1 MDAVSNTFVSEGLPE
16 PAAAPPSSAPEPATT
31 SNTQNSA
38 RAPEHHDTEPV
49 EQIRDLD
56 WPQYAENDVRKS
68 LEPEPPADLL
78 RPEPEASPAPIEP
91 PRSWNKDA
99 RERFA
104 QLPREAQEYIAAREE
119 ERDRVVRQAQN
130 EAARAKQ
137 EADARFEQE
146 LRPEIERVRQQ
157 QELARLP
164 IEVATAVQQRDAAAT
179 EFGRRYPDLTNA
191 EFADQYHQRLLAQ
204 DPAKAEQFVADIHE
218 LAKIA
223 SDTELVTFK
232 AQQEAAK
239 QQAEQRQA
247 YTQQLTA
254 YHQQQDEAF
263 AKKHPE
269 FANPEKARE
278 ISEKQVMPFLRE
290 GLGLSQ
296 ERIRQLWASEPLF
309 RSVESQ
315 SMLYYASKGWQAERA
330 ARNAVPAMRKPQ
342 SPGVSNGAGGD
353 DLLSRAAE
361 RGDMQAYTKLRA
373 SGKIR

>member
-1 MDAVSNTFVSEGLPE
+1 VSNTFVSEGLPE
-16 PAAAPPSSAPEPATT
+16 PAAAPPSSTPEPSFEQSSPASEQ
-31 SNTQNSA
+31 SNNRDPGNLA
-38 RAPEHHDTEPV
+38 DDGPV
-49 EQIRDLD
+49 DIDR
-56 WPQYAENDVRKS
+56 PRYAENDVRKS

-78 RPEPEASPAPIEP
+78 RPPEAPPPPDIEP

-137 EADARFEQE
+137 EADARFQQE
-146 LRPEIERVRQQ
+146 LRPEIERVRAA

-179 EFGRRYPDLTNA
+179 EFANRYPDLKDA
-191 EFADQYHQRLLAQ
+191 SFADQYHGMLLQQ
-204 DPAKAEQFVADIHE
+204 DAAKAEQFVADIHE

-239 QQAEQRQA
+239 QEAEQRQA

-263 AKKHPE
+263 TKAHPE

-278 ISEKQVMPFLRE
+278 ITEKTVMPFLRE
-290 GLGLSQ
+290 GLGLSP
-296 ERIRQLWASEPLF
+296 ERIQQLWASEPLF

-315 SMLYYASKGWQAERA
+315 RMMYFAAKGYAAERA
-330 ARNAVPAMRKPQ
+330 ARNAVPSMRRPQ
-342 SPGVSNGAGGD
+342 SPGMDSGPTDSLRRAADAGDMAAFVRLRSNG
-353 DLLSRAAE
+353 RT
-361 RGDMQAYTKLRA
+361 R
-373 SGKIR
+373 